1 MSEDKKE
8 TKEATA
14 DEKPEEN
21 GSVVTKNG
29 DFTLHCITIIGQIEG
44 HYAAPPSSKTTKY
57 EHILPQLA
65 AI

>member
-1 MSEDKKE
+1 MSDDKKE

-29 DFTLHCITIIGQIEG
+29 DFTLHCITIIGQI
-44 HYAAPPSSKTTKY
+44 
-57 EHILPQLA
+57 
-65 AI
+65 